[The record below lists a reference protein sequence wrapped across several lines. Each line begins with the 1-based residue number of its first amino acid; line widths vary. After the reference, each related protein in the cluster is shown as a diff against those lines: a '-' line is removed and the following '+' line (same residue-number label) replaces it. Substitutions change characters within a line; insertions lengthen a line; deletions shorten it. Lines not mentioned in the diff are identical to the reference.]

1 MLEDKM
7 LLWKFRRGSTDALR
21 RIYDKYK
28 NDLLGLA
35 IALSHDRTAA
45 EDALQDVFCSL
56 AQRGDKLRLKTS
68 LKSYLSTCIAN
79 RIRDIKRKK
88 SIQTVE
94 LDQAGQISTEDDQ
107 PDTLVMSAEL
117 SAQVEHAMAQL
128 PYDQREVIFLHLHSG
143 MKFREIAESQNV
155 LLNTV
160 LSRYRYGLEQLRS
173 QLNGKVESWK
183 TQTISKD

>member
-7 LLWKFRRGSTDALR
+7 LLWKFRHGSTDALR

-45 EDALQDVFCSL
+45 EDALHDVFCSL
-56 AQRGDKLRLKTS
+56 AQRADKLRLKTS

-117 SAQVEHAMAQL
+117 SRRGYLVTTADSGQAALAQAPRADLDAAAEHDVAAMLAAVRDSADLARTGDEVVL
-128 PYDQREVIFLHLHSG
+128 PSG
-143 MKFREIAESQNV
+143 RRAV
-155 LLNTV
+155 LV
-160 LSRYRYGLEQLRS
+160 RVASAGR
-173 QLNGKVESWK
+173 
-183 TQTISKD
+183 

>member
-7 LLWKFRRGSTDALR
+7 LLWKFRHGSTDALR

-28 NDLLGLA
+28 NDLLALA

-45 EDALQDVFCSL
+45 EDALQDVFVSF
-56 AQRGDKLRLKTS
+56 AQRADKLRLKTS

-79 RIRDIKRKK
+79 KVRDIKCKK

-94 LDQAGQISTEDDQ
+94 LEQAGQISSEDDQ
-107 PDTLVMSAEL
+107 PDTLAMSAEL
-117 SAQVEHAMAQL
+117 ASQIEHAMSQL
-128 PYDQREVIFLHLHSG
+128 PYDQREVIFLHMQSG

-160 LSRYRYGLEQLRS
+160 LSRYRYGLKQLRS
-173 QLNGKVESWK
+173 QLNGKVESWT
-183 TQTISKD
+183 TQRISKD